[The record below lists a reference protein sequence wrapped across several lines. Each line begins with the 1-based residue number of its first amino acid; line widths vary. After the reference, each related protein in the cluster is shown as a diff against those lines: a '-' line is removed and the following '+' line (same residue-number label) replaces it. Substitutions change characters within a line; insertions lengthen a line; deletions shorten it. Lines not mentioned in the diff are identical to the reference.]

1 MGYILVSAACFYTS
15 RGEDGFL
22 LRRMIFISHQLLRK
36 SVVRLGRNLGVGFR
50 EWVLRSL
57 VLCASVGRA
66 LACREGSQAL
76 WFSLNSSWGERNLA
90 PARNRLPNSLSPPL
104 PSGKAPRQESR
115 LPQKRALCAD
125 RRHL

>member
-76 WFSLNSSWGERNLA
+76 WFSLN
-90 PARNRLPNSLSPPL
+90 
-104 PSGKAPRQESR
+104 
-115 LPQKRALCAD
+115 
-125 RRHL
+125 